1 MTFAEALLPGAPG
14 VIAFVGAGGK
24 TTAMFRLAREL
35 AEAGH
40 AVLVTTTTHLF
51 DPRLEP
57 DRPASEVLF
66 RPAMEAPHAGEAVP
80 QGRPGLTILLSRE
93 GEKPGKVKGLHP
105 SWIPALKRCWTYI
118 LVEADGSKRL
128 PIKAP
133 APYEPVLPD
142 GTDLVVGVM
151 GLDCLGRPMDARTV
165 HRPERFQHV
174 TGCEPGAPIGWD
186 HLDTLARHPEGLFKG
201 AVGPRTLLLNKAD
214 KAFSLPSRAQL
225 GALPADHVLLCSLGA
240 PEGVIV
246 SLRGGRG

>member
-1 MTFAEALLPGAPG
+1 MNLAEALLPGAPR

-24 TTAMFRLAREL
+24 TSAMFRLASEL
-35 AEAGH
+35 TAAGQ

-57 DRPASEVLF
+57 GRPEGEVLF
-66 RPAMEAPHAGEAVP
+66 SAAMEAPFEGGALPPA
-80 QGRPGLTILLSRE
+80 RPGLSILFSRE
-93 GEKPGKVKGLHP
+93 GEKPGKVKGIHP
-105 SWIPALKRCWTYI
+105 SWVPALKASWAYV

-133 APYEPVLPD
+133 AAYEPVLPE

-165 HRPERFQHV
+165 HRPECFQRV
-174 TGCEPGAPIGWD
+174 TGCEPGAPIGWE

-201 AVGPRTLLLNKAD
+201 WTGPRALLLNKAD
-214 KAFSLPSRAQL
+214 KAFAIPSKAQL
-225 GALPADHVLLCSLGA
+225 AALPAGPVLLCSLGA

-246 SLRGGRG
+246 SLRGERG